1 MKRIFVDRKVRREL
15 DERFG
20 ASNVSKAFT
29 FMSNSLLARE
39 IRHVAINEYNGKI
52 INL

>member
-1 MKRIFVDRKVRREL
+1 MKRIFVDRKVRKEL

-20 ASNVSKAFT
+20 QANVSKAFT
-29 FMSNSLLARE
+29 FLSNSLLARE
-39 IRHVAINEYNGKI
+39 IRHVAINEYNGII

>member
-1 MKRIFVDRKVRREL
+1 MKRIFVERTIRKEL
-15 DERFG
+15 DEKFG

-29 FMSNSLLARE
+29 FTSNSLLARE
-39 IRHVAINEYNGKI
+39 IRHVALNEYNGKI